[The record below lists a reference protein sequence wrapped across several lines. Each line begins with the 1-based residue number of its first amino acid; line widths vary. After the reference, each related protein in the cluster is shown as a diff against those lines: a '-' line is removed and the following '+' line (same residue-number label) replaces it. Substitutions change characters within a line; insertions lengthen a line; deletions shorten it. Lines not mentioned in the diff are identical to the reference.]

1 MCLIYPITSLK
12 GPTILNFKCRT
23 VNLIPFVL
31 RIYLVIIRL
40 KMAND
45 NLRTTDFL
53 PSRFKGET
61 INSDLARAHFLAFQ
75 DYLDAHNIAQPEDNA
90 ALLRITN
97 TFKRTLEGQARLWI
111 EGKQFQSFQELRTRF
126 LARFSPS
133 NSHFAKSQEFQ
144 ALTYTAGDTAEVHLA
159 KITKVAHMLQYN
171 DDQVRDK
178 FLSSLPTQCRSAV
191 LMAAPMDAPLP
202 LLVDKAQCYF
212 DLQSSQNSTASAI
225 AADVMTTQDMRKPT
239 AQGKTFQS
247 DMQDIVHRMEA
258 LESKFTKSE
267 QPKEQARSSRS
278 RNREQ
283 RGNFDQNRRRSYNR
297 SSNQR
302 RRFNS
307 IMCDFCSRQG
317 HTWRNCFER
326 LNQRAQSYAQY
337 EQNDFR
343 QAPNSRAYQNFY

>member
-1 MCLIYPITSLK
+1 MYLITSLK
-12 GPTILNFKCRT
+12 GSAILDFKCRT
-23 VNLIPFVL
+23 VNLIFVL
-31 RIYLVIIRL
+31 AIYLVITRFT
-40 KMAND
+40 MAND

-75 DYLDAHNIAQPEDNA
+75 DYLEAHNIAQPEDNA

-97 TFKRTLEGQARLWI
+97 SFKRTLEGQARLWI

-159 KITKVAHMLQYN
+159 KITKAAHMLPYN
-171 DDQVRDK
+171 DDQIRDK

-212 DLQSSQNSTASAI
+212 DLQSSQSSTASAV
-225 AADVMTTQDMRKPT
+225 AADVMTTQDTREPT
-239 AQGKTFQS
+239 AQAKTIQS
-247 DMQDIVHRMEA
+247 DMQDIVHPG
-258 LESKFTKSE
+258 SFGIKIFKV
-267 QPKEQARSSRS
+267 
-278 RNREQ
+278 
-283 RGNFDQNRRRSYNR
+283 
-297 SSNQR
+297 
-302 RRFNS
+302 
-307 IMCDFCSRQG
+307 
-317 HTWRNCFER
+317 
-326 LNQRAQSYAQY
+326 
-337 EQNDFR
+337 
-343 QAPNSRAYQNFY
+343 